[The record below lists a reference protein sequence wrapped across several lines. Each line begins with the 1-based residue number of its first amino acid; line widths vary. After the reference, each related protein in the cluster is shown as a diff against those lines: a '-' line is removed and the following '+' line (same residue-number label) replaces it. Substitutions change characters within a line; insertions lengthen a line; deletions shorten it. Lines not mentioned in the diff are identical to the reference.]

1 VTGISGR
8 SPARR
13 RPARPAGTRLG
24 IPRPLVDRPGLN
36 RARTELGV
44 TGVECSCRR
53 AQRPC
58 AGRRARVLCS
68 SGTACRSRPY
78 PPGTPCEDGRRYR
91 PWRRRRG
98 QGRPKDPHPE
108 GHGTTAPAAVR
119 LPVTPG
125 VNRTARSRMRPGHR
139 PGAGRAFLM
148 PAGLSCLNRASGRSR
163 DSDHRRLFTDV
174 HFSTRR
180 FSGAGDRLSA
190 PHRRTAIIRA
200 PGLRRISQVSP
211 HRLCHRADRLGRPSA
226 ANGDRWGMA
235 RAFRRGLGSF
245 SLVLK
250 V

>member
-1 VTGISGR
+1 
-8 SPARR
+8 
-13 RPARPAGTRLG
+13 
-24 IPRPLVDRPGLN
+24 
-36 RARTELGV
+36 
-44 TGVECSCRR
+44 
-53 AQRPC
+53 
-58 AGRRARVLCS
+58 
-68 SGTACRSRPY
+68 
-78 PPGTPCEDGRRYR
+78 
-91 PWRRRRG
+91 
-98 QGRPKDPHPE
+98 
-108 GHGTTAPAAVR
+108 
-119 LPVTPG
+119 
-125 VNRTARSRMRPGHR
+125 MRPGHR

-163 DSDHRRLFTDV
+163 DSDHRRLFADV

-250 V
+250 VWRPWVGRLGRAGGRASGAVQAPALPAAARPGTRATMRW